1 MAVQFS
7 PTMQAYMS
15 KAGIKPNQVCYL
27 TICKGALDRI
37 LSGDK
42 KVEFREYNGH
52 YVKRFFSVKDNEI
65 ADAKPYTHLLLQ
77 AGYSPTS
84 PRALVKISDIRVKL
98 PDDTEPQSAI
108 GKAMYA
114 EAKAEGFELD
124 DAWIGIALGAV
135 VHSE

>member
-1 MAVQFS
+1 MLPHHLQGCARSYHIWRKEGRVQRV
-7 PTMQAYMS
+7 Q
-15 KAGIKPNQVCYL
+15 Q
-27 TICKGALDRI
+27 
-37 LSGDK
+37 
-42 KVEFREYNGH
+42 
-52 YVKRFFSVKDNEI
+52 RFFSLKDNEI

-84 PRALVKISDIRVKL
+84 PRALVKISDVRVKL
-98 PDDTEPQSAI
+98 PEDTEPQSAI